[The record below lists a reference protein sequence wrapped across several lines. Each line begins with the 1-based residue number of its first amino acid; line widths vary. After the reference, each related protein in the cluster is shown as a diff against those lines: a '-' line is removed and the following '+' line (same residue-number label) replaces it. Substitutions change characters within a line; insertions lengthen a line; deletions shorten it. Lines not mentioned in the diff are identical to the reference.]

1 AGVCARCH
9 VAQVLEWSVAAKHG
23 RAGTNCAACHGA
35 GCTGSL
41 GWHGGCGGGEMGEGR
56 AGAFDADGDFAG
68 EVGLGDQGE
77 LEGGSLAEVDST
89 LRG

>member
-1 AGVCARCH
+1 
-9 VAQVLEWSVAAKHG
+9 
-23 RAGTNCAACHGA
+23 
-35 GCTGSL
+35 
-41 GWHGGCGGGEMGEGR
+41 MGEGR

-89 LRG
+89 LRR